1 MDDETRFWIAVC
13 QVAHTKY
20 TTSINPLFRNAK
32 AIDGKR
38 PVSDRAS
45 NFGERV
51 DGLSQN
57 DLLTIV
63 YLN

>member
-13 QVAHTKY
+13 QLTHTKY

-38 PVSDRAS
+38 PLSDRAS
-45 NFGERV
+45 NFGEA
-51 DGLSQN
+51 
-57 DLLTIV
+57 
-63 YLN
+63 LN

>member
-1 MDDETRFWIAVC
+1 MRSWIAVC

-38 PVSDRAS
+38 PLSDRAS
-45 NFGERV
+45 KFWGSIKLKTTPHFIKE
-51 DGLSQN
+51 LMAC
-57 DLLTIV
+57 
-63 YLN
+63 